1 MNPLWMNYLSFY
13 NHPFIMSIKDNE
25 AWTVSDKNKRP
36 MDIKGFIENERL
48 FGATE
53 PTKKCLTTLPS
64 LIETI
69 PNAVNHTYY
78 INSYRD
84 NFIILD
90 VEKTCPDELKEEFL
104 KLPFIYGETSM
115 SGQGYHLVFYK
126 DDLFE
131 NFPDLKSKT
140 KMQDEDRYYEILINH
155 WVTFTRNMIE
165 PPAEP
170 EGSISTW
177 FNKLAENENQKM
189 IDFDASEFE
198 IVDPNDIPEYMFL
211 YENTKK
217 RTNYN
222 KTRSDFKDDDS
233 RYEFGYAGHIVA
245 VLWKMLSLS
254 NILRTGHE
262 YTVSEKAQIAYD
274 VFVDLIPHRS
284 KHDSKRGNVPYLMYI
299 IQIQVQKKEKEQE
312 KKSNV
317 KK

>member
-1 MNPLWMNYLSFY
+1 MQQN
-13 NHPFIMSIKDNE
+13 
-25 AWTVSDKNKRP
+25 RQ
-36 MDIKGFIENERL
+36 
-48 FGATE
+48 
-53 PTKKCLTTLPS
+53 KKCLTTLPS

-69 PNAVNHTYY
+69 PDAVNHTYY

-90 VEKTCPDELKEEFL
+90 VEKTCPDELKQEFL

-126 DDLFE
+126 DDLFD

-198 IVDPNDIPEYMFL
+198 IVDPKDIPEYMFL

-217 RTNYN
+217 RTSYN
-222 KTRSDFKDDDS
+222 KTLSDFKNDDS

-284 KHDSKRGNVPYLMYI
+284 KHDSKRVMYLT
-299 IQIQVQKKEKEQE
+299 
-312 KKSNV
+312 
-317 KK
+317 

>member
-36 MDIKGFIENERL
+36 MDIKGFIENKRL

-90 VEKTCPDELKEEFL
+90 VEKTCPNELKEEFL

-126 DDLFE
+126 NDLFDS
-131 NFPDLKSKT
+131 FPDLKSKT

-198 IVDPNDIPEYMFL
+198 IVDPHDIPEYMFL

-217 RTNYN
+217 RTDYN
-222 KTRSDFKDDDS
+222 KTLSDFKSDHS

-262 YTVSEKAQIAYD
+262 YTISEKAQIAYD

-299 IQIQVQKKEKEQE
+299 IQIQVQKKEKEQGN
-312 KKSNV
+312 KSNV

>member
-36 MDIKGFIENERL
+36 MDIKGFIENKRL

-90 VEKTCPDELKEEFL
+90 VEKTCPDELKKEFL

-126 DDLFE
+126 DDLFD

-222 KTRSDFKDDDS
+222 KTLSDFKNDDS

-312 KKSNV
+312 NKSNV

>member
-1 MNPLWMNYLSFY
+1 
-13 NHPFIMSIKDNE
+13 
-25 AWTVSDKNKRP
+25 
-36 MDIKGFIENERL
+36 
-48 FGATE
+48 
-53 PTKKCLTTLPS
+53 
-64 LIETI
+64 
-69 PNAVNHTYY
+69 
-78 INSYRD
+78 
-84 NFIILD
+84 
-90 VEKTCPDELKEEFL
+90 
-104 KLPFIYGETSM
+104 
-115 SGQGYHLVFYK
+115 
-126 DDLFE
+126 
-131 NFPDLKSKT
+131 
-140 KMQDEDRYYEILINH
+140 MQDEDRYYEILINH

-217 RTNYN
+217 RTSYN
-222 KTRSDFKDDDS
+222 KTLSEFKNDHS

-245 VLWKMLSLS
+245 VLWKILSLS

>member
-1 MNPLWMNYLSFY
+1 MTPLWMNYLSFY

-36 MDIKGFIENERL
+36 MDIKGFIENQRL

-104 KLPFIYGETSM
+104 KLPFIYGETTM

-126 DDLFE
+126 DDLFD

-170 EGSISTW
+170 KGSISTW
-177 FNKLAENENQKM
+177 FSKLAENEYQKM

-198 IVDPNDIPEYMFL
+198 IVDPKDIPEYMFL

-222 KTRSDFKDDDS
+222 KTLSDFKDDDS

-299 IQIQVQKKEKEQE
+299 IQIQVQKKEKEQGN
-312 KKSNV
+312 KSNV

>member
-36 MDIKGFIENERL
+36 MDIKGFIEDKRL

-126 DDLFE
+126 DDLFD

-170 EGSISTW
+170 KGSISTW

-198 IVDPNDIPEYMFL
+198 IVDPKDIPEYMFL

-222 KTRSDFKDDDS
+222 KTLSDFKDDDS

-299 IQIQVQKKEKEQE
+299 IQIQVQKKEKEQGN
-312 KKSNV
+312 KSNV